1 MSLVHDLAYK
11 AGIVKNEDFTVR
23 MESIGGRG
31 YIANLTELT
40 EFARLVGKVARESER
55 RKYAERDER
64 GLSGDE

>member
-11 AGIVKNEDFTVR
+11 AGIVRNEDFTAR

-31 YIANLTELT
+31 YLANLTELE
-40 EFARLVGKVARESER
+40 EFARLVGQVARESER
-55 RKYAERDER
+55 RKYAQRDAP